1 MKQCKNCAEMYDI
14 PHPTDGIGKF
24 GLFGDYCPYCKTFNS
39 HMNKYSIISL
49 VILVIIGSIIYLSNS
64 LN

>member
-14 PHPTDGIGKF
+14 PHSTEGIGKF

>member
-14 PHPTDGIGKF
+14 PHPTEGIGKF

-39 HMNKYSIISL
+39 HMNNCLLYTSDAADE
-49 VILVIIGSIIYLSNS
+49 
-64 LN
+64 